1 MKQAIASICGF
12 VIFAASM
19 IAVVLHLFPVGDP
32 HLPGYAD
39 FLPPSVSKEMVPI
52 EGNSVALRYNRE
64 TADDI
69 GVSSVI
75 CGIILDYRGY
85 DTIYE
90 STVLFTASIGVLTML
105 SMTSGGKKG

>member
-39 FLPPSVSKEMVPI
+39 FVPPSVSKELVPI

-75 CGIILDYRGY
+75 CGVILDYRAY

-90 STVLFTASIGVLTML
+90 ATVLFTASIGVLTML
-105 SMTSGGKKG
+105 SMTSGGKEK